1 MLTVCACVCVCFLPD
16 SQGSAELN
24 PLKCPPGF
32 CPHVSA
38 EFPRIHP
45 TIQTLCVRA
54 LWNALGLTGAWTVCV
69 CVHVCKWAYN
79 IKKGKFFFSFPFSF
93 LHLFLRRWLGNTQS
107 PHLLHTRARARSTF
121 HLSTHTHSTPTHT
134 SSHMCSHSKRAL
146 HPLTLTPTHHPHT
159 HVHCQIAHSLPSHSI
174 PSTPTHPP
182 TTITTTEHTHVFYT
196 HKHTHAHTHTVLG
209 MRLIWFP
216 LLLCKRPAVIK

>member
-79 IKKGKFFFSFPFSF
+79 IKKGKFFFLSPFLSSTSFCEGDSETHNHLTFCTHARPRTQHFSSF
-93 LHLFLRRWLGNTQS
+93 Y
-107 PHLLHTRARARSTF
+107 
-121 HLSTHTHSTPTHT
+121 THTQ
-134 SSHMCSHSKRAL
+134 
-146 HPLTLTPTHHPHT
+146 HPHT
-159 HVHCQIAHSLPSHSI
+159 LRVTCALTQRELCTHSPW
-174 PSTPTHPP
+174 HP
-182 TTITTTEHTHVFYT
+182 HT
-196 HKHTHAHTHTVLG
+196 THTLT
-209 MRLIWFP
+209 
-216 LLLCKRPAVIK
+216 CTAK